1 MCIYK
6 IALIYAFS
14 TKLNYTYINKEIWL
28 FESTEKAL
36 GTTTSKHNCIGI
48 CNDNIKNTENVKN
61 YIPGTSNFIHETL
74 ASFSIIL
81 ITEKN

>member
-14 TKLNYTYINKEIWL
+14 TKINYTYINTEIWL

-48 CNDNIKNTENVKN
+48 CNDNIKNTENVKI
-61 YIPGTSNFIHETL
+61 YKHP
-74 ASFSIIL
+74 IL
-81 ITEKN
+81 YEKRLLHFQLY